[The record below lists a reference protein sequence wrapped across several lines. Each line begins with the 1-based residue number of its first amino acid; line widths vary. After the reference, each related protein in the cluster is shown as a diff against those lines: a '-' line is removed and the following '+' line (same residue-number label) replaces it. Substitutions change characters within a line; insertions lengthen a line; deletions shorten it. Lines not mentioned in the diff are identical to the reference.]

1 MPSHDPVAVRRGRG
15 LWHGHGRDAVAG
27 QYRRARAS
35 HGDHRCR
42 HAGGRLPHHRPPAQ
56 IQVLEK
62 GACGG
67 PLLRGWT
74 VMGMW
79 MKGLRHA
86 DERSWALAERQE
98 CRPMLR
104 KLAATQTV
112 LPGPSIIIPLL
123 VCRKKSKSARFAQ
136 PDVWHVA
143 PPISKLRMTA
153 GATLSS
159 AVMLWSDVVSTT
171 SVADLDM
178 T

>member
-1 MPSHDPVAVRRGRG
+1 
-15 LWHGHGRDAVAG
+15 
-27 QYRRARAS
+27 
-35 HGDHRCR
+35 
-42 HAGGRLPHHRPPAQ
+42 
-56 IQVLEK
+56 
-62 GACGG
+62 
-67 PLLRGWT
+67 LLRGWT